1 MIKYP
6 YLPGGGRALKQ
17 RVEAVPQKGVSN
29 IDKPACLIIRLLF
42 GFASY
47 FSNST
52 NLQIVERQCYLKQYA
67 A

>member
-1 MIKYP
+1 MCNIINIIKYP

-42 GFASY
+42 GFPSDSA
-47 FSNST
+47 
-52 NLQIVERQCYLKQYA
+52 NLQIVGRQCCLKQ
-67 A
+67 